1 MSICTKIFRFLF
13 ILLLAFIINV
23 VFFFAVPVLNTL
35 FFDRGEKKKTEI
47 TELTEVEYN
56 VQEKKQ
62 ETQKNPFG

>member
-47 TELTEVEYN
+47 TELTEV
-56 VQEKKQ
+56 K
-62 ETQKNPFG
+62 